1 MSINISK
8 SNINAFLKRIP
19 GIEEKRIQEIFGP
32 SAYAKK
38 SPGKPIRMTIRG
50 KPVPYSRLED
60 KRIQNIF
67 GPSAYAKKSPGKTVL
82 MMIRGKPTSSSNKKS
97 EIKKQIANINRQLRI
112 WGIVNKKYIGLKNMQ
127 NIAKLLKQKKEL
139 MRNIQ

>member
-1 MSINISK
+1 
-8 SNINAFLKRIP
+8 
-19 GIEEKRIQEIFGP
+19 
-32 SAYAKK
+32 
-38 SPGKPIRMTIRG
+38 MTIRG

-67 GPSAYAKKSPGKTVL
+67 GPSAYAKKSPGKPIL
-82 MMIRGKPTSSSNKKS
+82 MMIRGNPTSSNKKS